1 MSRGGAGEPRA
12 PVLVT
17 GANGFVGRAVLRAL
31 ESRRWPARAAVRAKP
46 PDADR
51 FACEWVAVGDF
62 AAGADWTAAVSGV
75 DAVVH
80 LAARVHVMRETA
92 TDALSAFRR
101 INVDATK
108 ALAQAARD
116 AGVRRF
122 VYVSTVKV
130 HGEASPGRAF
140 TEQDTP
146 SPQDPYA
153 QSKWEA
159 ERALAEVAAGSPLET
174 VVLRPPL
181 VYGPGV
187 RANFLAL
194 ADAVRRGVPLPLGAV
209 RNHRSLVYVENLAD
223 AILAVL
229 ASPQAARETFLVD
242 DGRPVSSAD
251 LVRAMA
257 RAIGRRPRL
266 PAVPVGWLRWLARI
280 AGREAAVERLV
291 ADLEVD
297 SSRLQRVV
305 GWTPPFD
312 LDAGLRAT
320 LATSDRS

>member
-1 MSRGGAGEPRA
+1 MTGDEFPEPRG

-31 ESRRWPARAAVRAKP
+31 EARRWPARAAVRARP

-51 FACEWVAVGDF
+51 FTSEWMVVGDL
-62 AAGADWTAAVSGV
+62 AAGADWAAAVSGV

-101 INVDATK
+101 INVDATRS
-108 ALAQAARD
+108 LARAARD

-130 HGEASPGRAF
+130 HGEASSGRAF
-140 TEQDTP
+140 TELDAP
-146 SPQDPYA
+146 APADPYA

-159 ERALAEVAAGSPLET
+159 EQALAEIAAGGAMET

-194 ADAVRRGVPLPLGAV
+194 AQAVRRGIPLPFGAV
-209 RNHRSLVYVENLAD
+209 RNRRSLVYVGNLAD

-229 ASPQAARETFLVD
+229 ASPHAARETFLVD
-242 DGRPVSSAD
+242 DGCAVSTAD

-257 RAIGRRPRL
+257 RAMGRHPRL
-266 PAVPVGWLRWLARI
+266 PAVPAGWLRVLGRL

-291 ADLEVD
+291 SDLEID
-297 SSRLQRVV
+297 SSRLRRVV

-320 LATSDRS
+320 LTAPDRP